1 MSVKIRLTRMGRRNA
16 PYFRVVVADSRFQ
29 RDGRFLE
36 ILGYYQPLNKE
47 GKDQIK
53 VSEEKALL
61 WLSRG
66 ARPSETVRSLLSKLG
81 IMKKFHESRKP
92 KKPQNPPI
100 EQPKPEASAGS
111 VP

>member
-36 ILGYYQPLNKE
+36 ILGHYQPLNKE
-47 GKDQIK
+47 GKDQLN

-66 ARPSETVRSLLSKLG
+66 AKPSVTVRSLLSKLG
-81 IMKKFHESRKP
+81 IMKKFHELRKP
-92 KKPQNPPI
+92 KKLPNPPI
-100 EQPKPEASAGS
+100 EQTKTEVTAG
-111 VP
+111 